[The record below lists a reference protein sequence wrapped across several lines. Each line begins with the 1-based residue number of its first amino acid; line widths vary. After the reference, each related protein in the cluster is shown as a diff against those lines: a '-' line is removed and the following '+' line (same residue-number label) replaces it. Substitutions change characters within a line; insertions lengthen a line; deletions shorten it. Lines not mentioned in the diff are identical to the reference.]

1 MQHQSLLS
9 RYEYFIR
16 SQKTLQRYVARCIK
30 RRGTYHPKTLHA
42 IELEQDFQKEKHK
55 LADRIYTLTNEAFD
69 EKMLYYEESM
79 SIEYDL

>member
-9 RYEYFIR
+9 RYEYFLR

-42 IELEQDFQKEKHK
+42 IELEHDFQKEKRK
-55 LADRIYTLTNEAFD
+55 LADRIYTLTQEAFD
-69 EKMLYYEESM
+69 EKMLYYEEPM
-79 SIEYDL
+79 TIEYDV